1 MSHVGCANVLVVGLS
16 QVSVGLLSLLLEEL
30 QSSLQALVLGTVL
43 GALVGSGLCVLE
55 TRLNLLQLALEELVL
70 VLQRGDLLLLGEVLL
85 LKRLDLCLELLV
97 LGGGLV
103 SLEAEGV
110 HALLLGHMSA
120 LMKKRWGMRGNWRWR
135 QRQGDQI

>member
-1 MSHVGCANVLVVGLS
+1 MLS
-16 QVSVGLLSLLLEEL
+16 
-30 QSSLQALVLGTVL
+30 
-43 GALVGSGLCVLE
+43 ALVGGGLCVLE

-85 LKRLDLCLELLV
+85 LKRLDLCLKLLV

-103 SLEAEGV
+103 GLEAEGV

-120 LMKKRWGMRGNWRWR
+120 WVKKRWGM
-135 QRQGDQI
+135 